1 MSESRLESPSLAAPA
16 ARPRV
21 LSGIRPT
28 GAAFQLGNY
37 LGAVRHWAAMQ
48 DEAEC
53 FFFLADLHALTE
65 VPDPERLRA
74 RTRSSAAEL
83 LAMGVDPAR
92 SAVFAQSHLPQHAE
106 LAWVLGCLTGFGEAS
121 RMTQFKEKGASSS
134 SGATVGLFYYPV
146 LQAADILMYQAD
158 SVPIGEDQRQHL
170 ELTRDLA
177 QRFNARYGQTFV
189 VPGPYVGKAGARI
202 KDLQEPGRKMSKT
215 IGGAGT
221 LWVLDEPKVL
231 VKKVRSAVTDTGR
244 EVVFDVDAKPGISNL
259 MTILSEASGTPVDD
273 VQQRF
278 AGAGYGD
285 FKAAVA
291 DAVVE
296 LFAPVRARYAELM
309 SDPGELD
316 RVLADGAAR
325 AGEVAETTM
334 AAVRDRI
341 GLLPP
346 SVRVPAPL

>member
-1 MSESRLESPSLAAPA
+1 MSESRPRTS
-16 ARPRV
+16 RPRV

-28 GAAFQLGNY
+28 GSGFHLGNY

-65 VPDPERLRA
+65 LPEPAELRA
-74 RTRSSAAEL
+74 RTRGSAAEL

-92 SAVFAQSHLPQHAE
+92 SAVFAQSHLPEHAE

-121 RMTQFKEKGASSS
+121 RMTQFKEKGGGS
-134 SGATVGLFYYPV
+134 VGLFTYPV

-177 QRFNARYGQTFV
+177 QRFNARYGETFV
-189 VPGPYVGKAGARI
+189 VPGPYAGKAGARI
-202 KDLQEPGRKMSKT
+202 KDLQDPARKMSKT

-231 VKKVRSAVTDTGR
+231 TKKVKSAVTDTGR
-244 EVVFDVDAKPGISNL
+244 EVVLDVDGKPGISNL
-259 MTILSEASGTPVDD
+259 MTVLAVATDTGVEQ
-273 VQQRF
+273 VQAQF
-278 AGAGYGD
+278 EGKGYGD
-285 FKAAVA
+285 FKGAVA
-291 DAVVE
+291 EAVVA
-296 LFAPVRARYAELM
+296 LFAPVRERYAELM
-309 SDPGELD
+309 ADPAELD
-316 RVLADGAAR
+316 RVLAGGADRAR
-325 AGEVAETTM
+325 EVAVATM
-334 AAVRDRI
+334 GAVRERI
-341 GLLPP
+341 GLLA
-346 SVRVPAPL
+346 PAGPDARPR